1 MLRSCS
7 IIFWCKS
14 IFVLSKPICAGYLSL
29 AMPYCPK
36 HTWRH
41 HIINTD
47 DQSWD
52 LNFRD
57 VLSMELWA
65 LVNAHP
71 CNQPF
76 GGHQNHN
83 PQVGLTIVP
92 RIKSHDFSYYPM
104 TIPWQSYNTLY
115 EPGLRIQTH
124 HFWSFCQQRLF
135 EVPTA
140 TGSGFVFGW
149 YFPTAST
156 FPSFARIVNDS
167 TKKHT
172 LPSSC
177 PRELTVFLAC
187 SLTFYL
193 TYIHLHLLAFYLTL
207 FLTFSDIHMYIYIWY
222 LYFIVRHSL

>member
-1 MLRSCS
+1 M
-7 IIFWCKS
+7 
-14 IFVLSKPICAGYLSL
+14 LSKPICAGYLSL

-41 HIINTD
+41 HNINTD

-92 RIKSHDFSYYPM
+92 RIKSHDFHI
-104 TIPWQSYNTLY
+104 IPWLSHDNPTTRCTNLVCVFK
-115 EPGLRIQTH
+115 PTI
-124 HFWSFCQQRLF
+124 F
-135 EVPTA
+135 EVSVSSA
-140 TGSGFVFGW
+140 SLK
-149 YFPTAST
+149 FPLQQE
-156 FPSFARIVNDS
+156 VV
-167 TKKHT
+167 
-172 LPSSC
+172 L
-177 PRELTVFLAC
+177 FLAGIPPQLQHSPPLQELSMIPPKNTHFLLVAPANWQYFWHVVWHSIWPIFIYIFWHSIWRC
-187 SLTFYL
+187 FWHFL
-193 TYIHLHLLAFYLTL
+193 TYICIY
-207 FLTFSDIHMYIYIWY
+207 INIYIYMVSVFY
-222 LYFIVRHSL
+222 C